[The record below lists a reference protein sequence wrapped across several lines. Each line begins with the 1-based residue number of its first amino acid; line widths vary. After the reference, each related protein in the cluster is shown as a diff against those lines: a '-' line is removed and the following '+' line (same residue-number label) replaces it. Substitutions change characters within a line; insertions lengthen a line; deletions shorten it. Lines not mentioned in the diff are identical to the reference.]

1 MRAATKVVGMVAG
14 GRGHIVAHI
23 SEGDPVLLVPEPT
36 NKFDRHAIAV
46 YTAPR
51 AALVDPVVSSVN
63 DQVEHVGMISEE
75 DRRLLMDRQAG
86 YVPKDVARQL
96 EIPPTGVVGWV
107 SAVRWH
113 PPEYDRTGKQ
123 MDPRPAGFDATAWL
137 VRKDDAEISAQLDEG
152 TDR

>member
-1 MRAATKVVGMVAG
+1 MKAATKVVGMKAG
-14 GRGHIVAHI
+14 GREHVVAHVR
-23 SEGDPVLLVPEPT
+23 EGDPVLLVPEPT
-36 NKFDRHAIAV
+36 NQFDRHAIAV

-63 DQVEHVGMISEE
+63 DPEHVGEISDG

-86 YVPKDVARQL
+86 YVPKELARQL
-96 EIPPTGVVGWV
+96 DVPTEGIVGWV
-107 SAVRWH
+107 SQVRWH
-113 PPEYDRTGKQ
+113 PPEYDRHGKQ

-152 TDR
+152 MAP

>member
-1 MRAATKVVGMVAG
+1 MVAG
-14 GRGHIVAHI
+14 GRGHIVAHVA
-23 SEGDPVLLVPEPT
+23 EGDPVLLVPEPA

-51 AALVDPVVSSVN
+51 AALVDPVVSSVA
-63 DQVEHVGMISEE
+63 DPVARQGMISDE

-96 EIPPTGVVGWV
+96 EIPPQGIVGWV

-113 PPEYDRTGKQ
+113 PPEYDRTGTKAE
-123 MDPRPAGFDATAWL
+123 PRVAGFDATAWL
-137 VRKDDAEISAQLDEG
+137 ARKDNEEIAEQLDEG

>member
-1 MRAATKVVGMVAG
+1 MRAATKVVGMKAG
-14 GRGHIVAHI
+14 GREHIVAHV

-36 NKFDRHAIAV
+36 NQFDPHAVAV

-51 AALVDPVVSSVN
+51 WSLTDPVVSSVN
-63 DQVEHVGMISEE
+63 DGVEHVGMISDE

-86 YVPKDVARQL
+86 YVPKDLARQL
-96 EIPPTGVVGWV
+96 DIPPTGIVGWI
-107 SAVRWH
+107 SQIRWH
-113 PPEYDRTGKQ
+113 PPDYDRNGQQAKA
-123 MDPRPAGFDATAWL
+123 RPAGFDVTAWL